1 MQDAPPDD
9 APRAD
14 TPPAAAPPS
23 IPHDRLMRAL
33 QAEHALRGLSA
44 RLSVAAGRP
53 QGTAAAAQAL
63 AVLAPEEGAAW
74 LVEEAAAARGA
85 LSREDRAHLL
95 ETLAAQAAARGDAA
109 LARQCARAAVRHA
122 ESATPECL
130 ATLSTTLPAAELDA
144 ETGALLRRLLDR
156 HPTHPG
162 LLRATAE
169 ILLASDDGARAHD
182 VLTRLGQADPSPAT
196 VEWVMVSRAR
206 LADAFGPR
214 ARVAVLSTFTI
225 DPVRPFLDLE
235 LRAAGMVPEIYLAP
249 FGAWERE
256 VRDPGSGLRD
266 FDPHA
271 VCFALAA
278 DDLLPQLAGAPS
290 PDALRAAGAD
300 AVERIAAAVAA
311 LRAWSPA
318 PAIVHSFVSAWP
330 DPLGPAAAGE
340 DARGRILA
348 ELDARLAGQL
358 FDYPDTWLLDLEE
371 VLARRADGA
380 MEDPRLRHLARMRL
394 GPRVLPEVARAWTGY
409 LAPLRGATKKC
420 VALDLDDTLWGGVVG
435 EDGAG
440 GIRLGEQ
447 SPGSEFVELQRW
459 LATLPARGILLAA
472 VSKNNEADAIQ
483 VLREHDAMVLRPE
496 AFAALRINWLP
507 KHENVAAIAR
517 ELGIGT
523 DAIVFVDDNP
533 DERALMRRMLPEVLT
548 VELPADP
555 SGYRAA
561 LESLPQLRTLRL
573 TAEDRAR
580 AGAYAARREREQA
593 RPTGGSMQDF
603 LGSLEIRARVA
614 PLDASTLP
622 RVAQLF
628 ARTNQFN
635 LTTRRHDDAF
645 LRARAAN
652 PAWRMWTL
660 RAADRF
666 SDHGLVGAAL
676 ARVQGGTWTVESLLL
691 SCRAIG
697 FGFETALLATVAAEA
712 RAGGATVLCGE
723 FAPTEK
729 NRPAADF
736 WARHGFA
743 LRDTTD
749 GVETWMRAL
758 EPGAVAVPEWIRME
772 NDDAS

>member
-9 APRAD
+9 VPRAD
-14 TPPAAAPPS
+14 APPAIS
-23 IPHDRLMRAL
+23 HDRLMQAL

-44 RLSVAAGRP
+44 RLSVAAARP
-53 QGTAAAAQAL
+53 QGPAAAAQAL

-74 LVEEAAAARGA
+74 LVEEASTARGA
-85 LSREDRAHLL
+85 LSRGDRGYLL
-95 ETLAAQAAARGDAA
+95 ETLAAQAAARADAA
-109 LARQCARAAVRHA
+109 LARQCARAAARHPEA
-122 ESATPECL
+122 ATPECL
-130 ATLSTTLPAAELDA
+130 ATLSITLPAGELDA
-144 ETGALLRRLLDR
+144 EAGALLRRLLDR
-156 HPTHPG
+156 HPAHPG

-169 ILLASDDGARAHD
+169 ILLSSGDGARAHD
-182 VLTRLGQADPSPAT
+182 ILTRLGRADPSPAT
-196 VEWVMVSRAR
+196 VEWVMASRAR
-206 LADAFGPR
+206 LPDAFGPR

-225 DPVRPFLDLE
+225 DPVRPFLDVE
-235 LRAAGMVPEIYLAP
+235 LRAAGMVPEIYVAP
-249 FGAWERE
+249 FDAWERE
-256 VRDPGSGLRD
+256 VRDPASGLRA

-278 DDLLPQLAGAPS
+278 DDLLPELAGAPA
-290 PDALRAAGAD
+290 PDALRAAGAQ
-300 AVERIAAAVAA
+300 AVDRITAAVAA

-318 PAIVHSFVSAWP
+318 AALVHSFVSAWP
-330 DPLGPAAAGE
+330 DPLGPAAAGG

-358 FDYPDTWLLDLEE
+358 FDFPDTWLLDLEE

-420 VALDLDDTLWGGVVG
+420 VVLDLDDTLWGGVVG
-435 EDGAG
+435 EEGAR

-459 LATLPARGILLAA
+459 LATLPPRGILLAA
-472 VSKNNEADAIQ
+472 VSKNNEADAMQ
-483 VLREHDAMVLRPE
+483 VLRKHDAMVLRPE
-496 AFAALRINWLP
+496 SFAAMRINWLP
-507 KHENVAAIAR
+507 KHENVAAIAG
-517 ELGIGT
+517 ELGIAT

-593 RPTGGSMQDF
+593 RPPGGSMHDY
-603 LGSLEIRARVA
+603 LRSLEIRARVA

-628 ARTNQFN
+628 ERTNQFN
-635 LTTRRHDDAF
+635 LTTRRHDAAF
-645 LRARAAN
+645 LRARAAS

-676 ARVQGGTWTVESLLL
+676 ARVEGDVWTVESLLL

-697 FGFETALLATVAAEA
+697 FGLETALLATVAAEA
-712 RAGGATVLCGE
+712 RAGGAAVLCGE

-743 LRDTTD
+743 PRGTAD
-749 GVETWMRAL
+749 GVETWVRDL
-758 EPGAVAVPEWIRME
+758 EPPAVEVPEWIQME